1 MTKGKT
7 VLVVSLTINVLL
19 ITGIAGV
26 TGWKYYRKMTRP
38 FRADYYDSKVS
49 LFSALPEKKAD
60 IVFVGDS
67 HTDRCEWSELFERC
81 GIINR
86 GIDGDTTD
94 GVINRL
100 DEIVSMKPGKIF
112 IMVGGADFIIGRK
125 IPQIE
130 NNYKIIIGRIRAG
143 SPQTTIYI
151 QSLLPTV
158 QRLVPMPLD
167 LIRGL
172 NAKLKMM
179 ADGQKVFFID
189 IYRAMEDSSGGLNPS
204 YSIDGVHLNGQGY
217 RVWREA
223 LLPHIMK

>member
-1 MTKGKT
+1 MTGKKT
-7 VLVVSLTINVLL
+7 FLIISITLNALL

-38 FRADYYDSKVS
+38 FGRDYYESKVS
-49 LFSALPEKKAD
+49 LFTSFQKKKAD

-67 HTDRCEWSELFERC
+67 HTDRCEWSELFDRC
-81 GIINR
+81 AVINR

-94 GVINRL
+94 GVLNRL
-100 DEIVSMKPGKIF
+100 DEIIAMKPGKIF

-125 IPQIE
+125 IPQIVK
-130 NNYKIIIGRIRAG
+130 NYEKIIGRIRDG
-143 SPQTTIYI
+143 SPSTVIYI

-172 NAKLKMM
+172 NGKLKMM
-179 ADGQKVFFID
+179 ADDRGIFYID
-189 IYRAMEDSSGGLNPS
+189 MYGAMADPSGGLNPA

-223 LLPHIMK
+223 LLPHVRK